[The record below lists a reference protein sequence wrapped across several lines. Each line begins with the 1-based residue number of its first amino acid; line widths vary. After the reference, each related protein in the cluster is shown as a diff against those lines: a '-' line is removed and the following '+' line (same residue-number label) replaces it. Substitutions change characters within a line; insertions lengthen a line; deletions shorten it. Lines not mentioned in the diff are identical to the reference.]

1 MVRFVSAAPYM
12 VFHFYY
18 GACGVEAATKK
29 FCAQG
34 CVGRGFASDSRRHV
48 EKHVFD
54 VARLVQ
60 ILQALGEA
68 FDMVF

>member
-12 VFHFYY
+12 VFHSYY

-29 FCAQG
+29 FCRGG
-34 CVGRGFASDSRRHV
+34 CVGRWPAFDGRRHV

-54 VARLVQ
+54 VARLVEE
-60 ILQALGEA
+60 LEALGET
-68 FDMVF
+68 FDMVL